1 MNKQNI
7 TLEEIERQLKLSQ
20 KSERSFFSLL
30 AGFIKTLLQIAILP
44 AIVYLVFAFFLGI
57 AQVEQSSMV
66 PNFAEGDIVVFNRLE
81 KDYGF
86 GDVIIA
92 QSTEKQSLI
101 IKRIIGTPGDTI
113 EITDN
118 QQILINGE
126 AIRENWQSN
135 GNLAQGRASLPITL
149 KEGEYFVLGDNR
161 NHSSDSR
168 NPAVGVIHREQIIGK
183 AWLRIYP
190 FADFGIVE
198 HQ

>member
-92 QSTEKQSLI
+92 QSIEKQSLI

-126 AIRENWQSN
+126 PIRESWQSN
-135 GNLAQGRASLPITL
+135 GKLAQGRASLPITL
-149 KEGEYFVLGDNR
+149 KEGEYFVLGDNYEV
-161 NHSSDSR
+161 SLDSR
-168 NPAVGVIHREQIIGK
+168 HTEIGNVQEENI
-183 AWLRIYP
+183 L
-190 FADFGIVE
+190 GIVVYRFKMSK
-198 HQ
+198 